1 MATKMRFIDKV
12 KMSLEGVTIALDAM
26 RANKVRA
33 ALTILG
39 VAVGVFV
46 VVVISAAVHGINESV
61 AKQFQSAGPTTFFV
75 SRYPISFENCDGSGD
90 SCKWLRNPRISFAE
104 FDAIAKLSSVGK
116 VMVQQGWSVSA
127 KYRDKALSSVQVIGV
142 TAEWPQINP
151 PDMTDGRVFTEQE
164 SRAAAPVAILNVNA
178 KNQLFGEN
186 EDAIGK
192 EFTMNALQGNKVGGT
207 FIVIGVYQDNVSFLS
222 GGDHPKIMTS
232 IYALERKLG
241 AQTQYMSLVVKPSDN
256 ASQGETIDEV
266 TASLRGMR
274 GLRPSH
280 ESNFA
285 ILTQDKLFDVYN
297 KVFGMFFLVM
307 ISLSSVGLLVGGVG
321 VVAIMMISVTERT
334 REIGVRKALGATRGV
349 ILWQFLVEAVTLT
362 ATGAAIGLT
371 VGWMVALMVN
381 KLTPV
386 AASVPPLA
394 VVAALG
400 SSAIT
405 GIVFGML
412 PALKASRLDPVAA
425 LRYE

>member
-1 MATKMRFIDKV
+1 MAKMRFVDKV
-12 KMSLEGVTIALDAM
+12 KMSLEGVIIAVDAM

-46 VVVISAAVHGINESV
+46 VVVMSAAVHGINASV
-61 AKQFQSAGPTTFFV
+61 AKQFESAGPTTFYV
-75 SRYPISFENCDGSGD
+75 NRWPITFEACDGSED
-90 SCKWLRNPRISFAE
+90 TCRWRSNPRITFAE
-104 FDAIAKLSSVGK
+104 MDAVARLSSVAE
-116 VMVQQGWSVSA
+116 VMPQQGWNVQCR
-127 KYRDKALSSVQVIGV
+127 YRDKLLSSVQLIGV
-142 TAEWPQINP
+142 GANWPSINP
-151 PDMTDGRVFTEQE
+151 PDMQDGRVFTEQE
-164 SRAAAPVAILNVNA
+164 SRSAAPVVIINTNA
-178 KNQLFGEN
+178 KQQLFGD
-186 EDAIGK
+186 EDALGK
-192 EFTMNALQGNKVGGT
+192 EITLTALRGNKVGSIFT
-207 FIVIGVYQDNVSFLS
+207 VIGVWKDNVSFLS
-222 GGDHPKIMTS
+222 GGDHPKMVTS
-232 IYALERKLG
+232 IFAMERRVG
-241 AQTQYMSLVVKPSDN
+241 AQTQYMSLVVKPSVNSTRD
-256 ASQGETIDEV
+256 ETIDDV
-266 TASLRGMR
+266 TASLRGQR
-274 GLRPSH
+274 GLRPGR

-285 ILTQDKLFDVYN
+285 VITQDKLFDVYN

-307 ISLSSVGLLVGGVG
+307 IALSSVGLLVGGVG

-362 ATGAAIGLT
+362 ATGAAIGL
-371 VGWMVALMVN
+371 VIGWIVALLIN
-381 KLTPV
+381 KYTPI

-400 SSAIT
+400 SSAVT

>member
-1 MATKMRFIDKV
+1 MAKMRFVDKV

-26 RANKVRA
+26 NANKVRA
-33 ALTILG
+33 GLTILG
-39 VAVGVFV
+39 VAIGVFV

-61 AKQFQSAGPTTFFV
+61 AQQFQSAGPTTFFV
-75 SRYPISFENCDGSGD
+75 SRYPISFENCSDAGD
-90 SCKWLRNPRISFAE
+90 TCKWLSNPPLTFNE
-104 FDAIAKLSSVGK
+104 FETLARLSSVDK
-116 VMVQQGWSVSA
+116 IMVQQGWNVSA
-127 KYRDKALSSVQVIGV
+127 RYRDHLLSQVQIVGV
-142 TAEWPQINP
+142 TAEWPEINP
-151 PDMTDGRVFTEQE
+151 PNMTDGRVFTDQE
-164 SRAAAPVAILNVNA
+164 SRAAAPVAILNTNA
-178 KNQLFGEN
+178 KNQLFGDN
-186 EDAIGK
+186 DAIGR
-192 EFTMNALQGNKVGGT
+192 EITLNALSGGNVGGSFT
-207 FIVIGVYQDNVSFLS
+207 VIGVYQDNVSFLS

-232 IYALERKLG
+232 IYALSRKLG
-241 AQTQYMSLVVKPSDN
+241 AQTKYMSFVVKPSAN
-256 ASQGETIDEV
+256 VSQGETIDDV
-266 TASLRGMR
+266 TAALRGGR

-297 KVFGMFFLVM
+297 SVFRIFFIVM

-362 ATGAAIGLT
+362 ATGASIGLV
-371 VGWMVALMVN
+371 VGWVVALMVN
-381 KLTPV
+381 KWTPIQ
-386 AASVPPLA
+386 ASVPPLA
-394 VVAALG
+394 VIMALL
-400 SSAIT
+400 SSAAT

>member
-1 MATKMRFIDKV
+1 MANMRIIDKI
-12 KMSLEGVTIALDAM
+12 KMSLEGVTIAIDAM

-61 AKQFQSAGPTTFFV
+61 AKQFEAAGPTTFFV
-75 SRYPISFENCDGSGD
+75 NRYPISFENCSDSGD
-90 SCKWLRNPRISFAE
+90 SCKWLSNPRLTFAE
-104 FDAIAKLSSVGK
+104 FDALSRLSTVDK
-116 VMVQQGWSVSA
+116 IMIQQGWSVSA
-127 KYRDKALSSVQVIGV
+127 RYRDHLLSQVQIVGV
-142 TAEWPQINP
+142 TADWPQINP

-164 SRAAAPVAILNVNA
+164 SRSAAPIVILNSNA
-178 KNQLFGEN
+178 KQQLFGDN
-186 EDAIGK
+186 DAIGK
-192 EFTMNALQGNKVGGT
+192 EVTLNALSGGNVGGT
-207 FIVIGVYQDNVSFLS
+207 FRVIGVFHDNVSFLS
-222 GGDHPKIMTS
+222 GGDHPKMITS
-232 IYALERKLG
+232 IYALARKLG
-241 AQTQYMSLVVKPSDN
+241 AQTKYMSFVVKPTG
-256 ASQGETIDEV
+256 ASGQGETIDDV
-266 TASLRGMR
+266 TASLRAQR

-280 ESNFA
+280 DSNFA
-285 ILTQDKLFDVYN
+285 IITQDRLFDVYN

-307 ISLSSVGLLVGGVG
+307 IALSSVGLLVGGVG

-334 REIGVRKALGATRGV
+334 REIGVRKALGATRGI

-362 ATGAAIGLT
+362 ATGAAIGL
-371 VGWMVALMVN
+371 VLGWIVALIVN
-381 KLTPV
+381 KATPV
-386 AASVPPLA
+386 QASVPPLA
-394 VVAALG
+394 VVAALA

>member
-12 KMSLEGVTIALDAM
+12 KMSLEGVTIAIDAM

-33 ALTILG
+33 GLTILG

-61 AKQFQSAGPTTFFV
+61 AKQFESAGPTTFYV
-75 SRYPISFENCDGSGD
+75 NRWPITFEACDGSGD
-90 SCKWLRNPRISFAE
+90 TCRWRSNPRLTFAE
-104 FDAIAKLSSVGK
+104 ADALGRLSTVSEVGI
-116 VMVQQGWSVSA
+116 QQGWNVQA
-127 KYRDKALSSVQVIGV
+127 KYRDRTLSSVQVLGV
-142 TAEWPQINP
+142 TSNWTAINP
-151 PDMTDGRVFTEQE
+151 PDMTDGRMFTEQE
-164 SRAAAPVAILNVNA
+164 SRSAAPVAILNVNA
-178 KNQLFGEN
+178 KNQLFGDG
-186 EDAIGK
+186 DAIGK
-192 EFTMNALQGNKVGGT
+192 EFTMTALQGNQVGSIFT
-207 FIVIGVYQDNVSFLS
+207 VIGVYQDNVSFLS
-222 GGDHPKIMTS
+222 GGDHPKVVTS
-232 IYALERKLG
+232 IYALDRRLG
-241 AQTQYMSLVVKPSDN
+241 AQTQYMSLVIKPAAGVQQS
-256 ASQGETIDEV
+256 ETIDDV
-266 TASLRGMR
+266 TASLRGQR
-274 GLRPSH
+274 GLRPSR

-285 ILTQDKLFDVYN
+285 VITQDKLFDVYN

-371 VGWMVALMVN
+371 LGWIVALIVN
-381 KLTPV
+381 KATPI

>member
-1 MATKMRFIDKV
+1 MATKMRFVDKV

-33 ALTILG
+33 GLTILG
-39 VAVGVFV
+39 VAIGVFV

-61 AKQFQSAGPTTFFV
+61 AQQFQSAGPTTFFV
-75 SRYPISFENCDGSGD
+75 SRYPISFENCQDAGD
-90 SCKWLRNPRISFAE
+90 TCKWLSNPPLTFNEFA
-104 FDAIAKLSSVGK
+104 ALSRMSSVDK
-116 VMVQQGWSVSA
+116 IMVQQGSSVA
-127 KYRDKALSSVQVIGV
+127 ARYRDHLLSQVQIIGV
-142 TAEWPQINP
+142 TAEWPEINP
-151 PDMTDGRVFTEQE
+151 PDMTDGRVFTDQE
-164 SRAAAPVAILNVNA
+164 SRAAAPVAILNTNA
-178 KNQLFGEN
+178 KNQLFGDN
-186 EDAIGK
+186 DAIGK
-192 EFTMNALQGNKVGGT
+192 EITLNSLSGGNVGGSFT
-207 FIVIGVYQDNVSFLS
+207 VIGVYKDNVSFLS

-232 IYALERKLG
+232 IYALSRKLG
-241 AQTQYMSLVVKPSDN
+241 AQTKYMSFVVKPSAN
-256 ASQGETIDEV
+256 VSQSETIDDV
-266 TASLRGMR
+266 TASLRGQR

-285 ILTQDKLFDVYN
+285 ILTQEKLLDVYN
-297 KVFGMFFLVM
+297 SVFKVFFLVM

-362 ATGAAIGLT
+362 ATGASIGL
-371 VGWMVALMVN
+371 VIGWMVALAVN
-381 KLTPV
+381 KWTPIQ
-386 AASVPPLA
+386 ASVPPLA
-394 VVAALG
+394 VIMALL
-400 SSAIT
+400 SSAAT

>member
-1 MATKMRFIDKV
+1 MRFIDQV
-12 KMSLEGVTIALDAM
+12 KMSLEGVLIALDAM
-26 RANKVRA
+26 KANKVRA

-46 VVVISAAVHGINESV
+46 VVVMSAAVHGINESV
-61 AKQFQSAGPTTFFV
+61 AKQFESAGPTTFYV
-75 SRYPISFENCDGSGD
+75 NRWPITFEACDGSD
-90 SCKWLRNPRISFAE
+90 DTCRWRSNPQITFAE
-104 FDAIAKLSSVGK
+104 MDAIGRLSSVAE
-116 VMVQQGWSVSA
+116 VMPQMGWNVQCR
-127 KYRDKALSSVQVIGV
+127 YRDRSLSSVQVLGV
-142 TAEWPQINP
+142 GANWPAINP
-151 PDMTDGRVFTEQE
+151 PDMQDGRVFTEQE
-164 SRAAAPVAILNVNA
+164 SRSAASVVIINTNA
-178 KNQLFGEN
+178 KEKLFGD

-192 EFTMNALQGNKVGGT
+192 TITLTALSGNNVGSTFT
-207 FIVIGVYQDNVSFLS
+207 VIGVWKDNVSFLQ
-222 GGDHPKIMTS
+222 GGDHPKMVTS
-232 IYALERKLG
+232 IYALERKVG
-241 AQTQYMSLVVKPSDN
+241 AQTKYMSLIVKPSVA
-256 ASQGETIDEV
+256 ASRDEAIDEV
-266 TASLRGMR
+266 TASLRGQR
-274 GLRPSH
+274 GLRPSR

-285 ILTQDKLFDVYN
+285 IITQDKLFDVYN

-307 ISLSSVGLLVGGVG
+307 IALSSVGLLVGGVG

-362 ATGAAIGLT
+362 ATGASIGL
-371 VGWMVALMVN
+371 VFGWIVALIVN
-381 KLTPV
+381 ASTPI